1 MAPSLKTSLQTRPK
15 QIISL
20 FDVYS
25 REIKPLI
32 SALLKALVA
41 KIAFYIKAFIK
52 LLKPDFFKPSL
63 IIQSAGLTQKAR
75 SRSENVNPLL
85 IS

>member
-20 FDVYS
+20 FDVNS

-41 KIAFYIKAFIK
+41 NIALYNNAFVDN
-52 LLKPDFFKPSL
+52 LKPVFF
-63 IIQSAGLTQKAR
+63 
-75 SRSENVNPLL
+75 
-85 IS
+85 

>member
-20 FDVYS
+20 FDVNS
-25 REIKPLI
+25 RANKPLI

-41 KIAFYIKAFIK
+41 NVALYNNAFVEN
-52 LLKPDFFKPSL
+52 LKPVFFMPSL
-63 IIQSAGLTQKAR
+63 IT
-75 SRSENVNPLL
+75 
-85 IS
+85 

>member
-25 REIKPLI
+25 REIKPLQFQPAKSQDANSTLNI
-32 SALLKALVA
+32 KALV
-41 KIAFYIKAFIK
+41 K
-52 LLKPDFFKPSL
+52 LLKPDFFKAKL
-63 IIQSAGLTQKAR
+63 NHIKCRLN
-75 SRSENVNPLL
+75 SEGSV
-85 IS
+85 